1 MSMAPKIL
9 AAPLSFITT
18 PNRVA
23 LVQFQWRIDERPM
36 NGTLKARSVT
46 RIETA
51 VVGVGWNV
59 RRPCGLS

>member
-36 NGTLKARSVT
+36 NGTLKARSVI
-46 RIETA
+46 RIDTA
-51 VVGVGWNV
+51 VVG
-59 RRPCGLS
+59 